1 MARSTPRPGI
11 VVAFDAQLGLGS
23 LRDDDGAEHQF
34 HATAISTGTR
44 RIDVGTP
51 VLFGQVASHAGAT
64 EACPVVPVTAR

>member
-1 MARSTPRPGI
+1 MARSAPRPGI